1 MKLKSILL
9 SLLFSAVVFAQEKS
23 EFVYASLETQHAKE
37 LKESHPEL
45 IEILV
50 ANDDLSIAYLHP
62 EAAHEL
68 HQKILSHGPG
78 YLMHPSKE
86 AALEKLNNINKQS
99 RAVTTFTIDQQTYVN
114 QLIDQVSQ
122 SEIEEVILALE
133 AFGTRYH
140 TSLQANQSANYVKQ
154 KWESIIAA
162 YGRQN
167 DVSVRLVD
175 HVNTPMKSVVVT
187 INGTQ
192 TPHEYVII
200 GGHLDSTVMTQNKT
214 IAPGADDD
222 ASGIATITEALRVL
236 LANNF
241 QPNRTVEIMAY
252 AAEEIGLV
260 GSNEIA
266 TAYRNQGKNV
276 TAYVQ
281 FDMTNFKGSSEDVY
295 LATDSFI
302 NNNLNLYL
310 IELMEEY
317 NSNGNHQFT
326 YGTTRCNYGC
336 SDHYSWAMNNF
347 PAAFPFEASF
357 NDSNPYIH
365 TPNDTFSLVG
375 DASHSVKFAKLAI
388 EFLVET
394 AKHTADLAVS
404 DLSTTKG
411 SYYLDQRV
419 LRFELPASTNISTA
433 SVINVGGQKILTTKH
448 LKSKDKIDLSH
459 LPQGGYILVIETQE
473 GKKISHKFILK

>member
-9 SLLFSAVVFAQEKS
+9 SFLLSAGVFAQDKS
-23 EFVYASLETQHAKE
+23 EFIYASLEAQHARE

-45 IEILV
+45 IDILV
-50 ANDDLSIAYLHP
+50 TNNDLSIAYLHP

-86 AALEKLNNINKQS
+86 AAIQKLNSIDKQS
-99 RAVTTFTIDQQTYVN
+99 RAVTAFTIDQQTYVN
-114 QLIDQVSQ
+114 RLIDQVSQ
-122 SEIEEVILALE
+122 PDIEEVILALE

-140 TSLQANQSANYVKQ
+140 TSTQANQSANYVKQ

-167 DVSVRLVD
+167 DVSVRLVN
-175 HVNTPMKSVVVT
+175 HNNTPMKSVVVT

-192 TPHEYVII
+192 TPNEYVII
-200 GGHLDSTVMTQNKT
+200 GGHLDSTVMSQNKSV
-214 IAPGADDD
+214 APGADDD

-266 TAYRNQGKNV
+266 TSYRNQGKNV

-281 FDMTNFKGSSEDVY
+281 FDMTNFKGSYEDVY

-302 NNNLNLYL
+302 SNNLNLYL

-317 NSNGNHQFT
+317 NSTGNHQFS
-326 YGTTRCNYGC
+326 YGRTRCNYGC

-357 NDSNPYIH
+357 DDSNPHIH
-365 TPNDTFSLVG
+365 TQNDTFSLVG

-394 AKHTADLAVS
+394 AKHTGSLAIS
-404 DLSTTKG
+404 DLNATKG
-411 SYYLDQRV
+411 QFYLDQKV
-419 LRFELPASTNISTA
+419 LGFELPASTKIIIA
-433 SVINVGGQKILTTKH
+433 SVMNVGGQKIVTKKQ
-448 LKSKDKIDLSH
+448 LNSKDKIDLNH
-459 LPQGGYILVIETQE
+459 LPQGGYILVLETQE

>member
-1 MKLKSILL
+1 MKLKS
-9 SLLFSAVVFAQEKS
+9 SLLMLMLSMGIFAQDKT
-23 EFVYASLETQHAKE
+23 EFIYASLEVQHASE
-37 LKESHPEL
+37 LKASHPEL
-45 IEILV
+45 IDIITTH
-50 ANDDLSIAYLHP
+50 NDVTIAHLHP

-86 AALEKLNNINKQS
+86 AAIDKIKNVKEQS
-99 RAVTTFTIDQQTYVN
+99 RTVLQFTIDQQAFVR
-114 QLIDQVSQ
+114 QALDEVSQ
-122 SEIEEVILALE
+122 SNIEEVMLALE

-140 TSLQANQSANYVKQ
+140 TSVQANQSAEYVKQ
-154 KWESIIAA
+154 TWENIIAL
-162 YGRQN
+162 YGREN
-167 DVSVRLVD
+167 DVSVRLVN
-175 HVNTPMKSVVVT
+175 HNNTPMKSVVVT

-192 TPHEYVII
+192 TPNEYVII
-200 GGHLDSTVMTQNKT
+200 GGHLDSTVGGWDKSF
-214 IAPGADDD
+214 APGSDDD

-266 TAYRNQGKNV
+266 TSYRNQNKNV
-276 TAYVQ
+276 VAFVQ
-281 FDMTNFKGSSEDVY
+281 FDMTNFKGSSQDVY

-302 NNNLNLYL
+302 NNALNLYL

-317 NSNGNHQFT
+317 NSSGHHQFT

-336 SDHYSWAMNNF
+336 SDHYSWAVNNF

-357 NDSNPYIH
+357 DDSNMNIH
-365 TPNDTFSLVG
+365 TPYDTFELIG

-394 AKHTADLAVS
+394 AKHTGPLATTDYPSLKGQFYLDQKV
-404 DLSTTKG
+404 LGFELPSTTK
-411 SYYLDQRV
+411 V
-419 LRFELPASTNISTA
+419 ISAT
-433 SVINVGGQKILTTKH
+433 VMNVGGQKMITKTQ
-448 LKSKDKIDLSH
+448 LNSKDRIDLNH
-459 LPQGGYILVIETQE
+459 LSQGGYILILETQD
-473 GKKISHKFILK
+473 GQKITHKFVLK